1 MLKIE
6 IEFLLFKFA
15 SIFFISSKFVLQLPE
30 RVYCA
35 DVVYP
40 MAAVGLAS
48 KKIFIYN
55 LEGGPQFVKE
65 IESQLKY
72 QVAYYSR

>member
-1 MLKIE
+1 
-6 IEFLLFKFA
+6 
-15 SIFFISSKFVLQLPE
+15 
-30 RVYCA
+30 
-35 DVVYP
+35 

-72 QVAYYSR
+72 QVAYYSICSAFKIGRGVDA